1 MPRNNWLYAIIVFFY
16 LTMNTRV
23 RSLRMEIRQGTRN
36 IRVNLKFL
44 FAIETFVFNIRRR
57 EERISDK
64 ETWIWIIFDGQRFL
78 IKNLCL

>member
-1 MPRNNWLYAIIVFFY
+1 
-16 LTMNTRV
+16 MNTRV

-44 FAIETFVFNIRRR
+44 FAIETFIFNIRRR

-64 ETWIWIIFDGQRFL
+64 ET
-78 IKNLCL
+78 